1 MLAKDS
7 SDLISFLIA
16 VMALFLIPGP
26 AVFLTLAQS
35 VHGGRRVGFATALG
49 IALGDCIH
57 VLMAIMGLSALL
69 VASAT
74 AFQAVKYIGV
84 MYLLY
89 LAVKAWRAKPAEA
102 HEEIRIE
109 PGHAFRQAL
118 LTEILNPK
126 TALFFLAFLPQFVH
140 PERGPVFPQ
149 LVVLGAIFAS
159 LSLVYTTA
167 LAMAAAQ
174 IRPWLLGN
182 SKLARIQG
190 KLIGGIYLGLGV
202 RLAFQERD

>member
-35 VHGGRRVGFATALG
+35 VHGGRKVGFATALG
-49 IALGDCIH
+49 IALGDCVH

-102 HEEIRIE
+102 H
-109 PGHAFRQAL
+109 
-118 LTEILNPK
+118 
-126 TALFFLAFLPQFVH
+126 
-140 PERGPVFPQ
+140 
-149 LVVLGAIFAS
+149 
-159 LSLVYTTA
+159 
-167 LAMAAAQ
+167 
-174 IRPWLLGN
+174 
-182 SKLARIQG
+182 
-190 KLIGGIYLGLGV
+190 
-202 RLAFQERD
+202 